1 MNLGLI
7 SSANISYNVFILTV
21 VFMIKEEITFLF
33 FFFQKYIT
41 PNANYRSE
49 IVMKTS
55 FQFNIFVIDF
65 VYYGG
70 NPPYIIF

>member
-1 MNLGLI
+1 
-7 SSANISYNVFILTV
+7 
-21 VFMIKEEITFLF
+21 MIKEEITFLF